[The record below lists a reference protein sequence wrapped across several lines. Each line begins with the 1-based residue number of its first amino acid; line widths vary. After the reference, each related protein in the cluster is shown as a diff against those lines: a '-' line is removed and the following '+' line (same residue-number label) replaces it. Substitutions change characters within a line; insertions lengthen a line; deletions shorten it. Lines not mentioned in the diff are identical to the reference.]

1 MRRPTF
7 AQGVVAAAVAAFIVA
22 SMVAVLLPFIGVGSV
37 VRFMVPAVAL
47 AYIVYLLASSGE
59 RTGNI
64 TTLSLWSALA
74 LVAWWVAPPL
84 PYYLLIHAGGIWLVR
99 SLYFYSGLF
108 PAMLDLALSVLGIA
122 AFVWA
127 ISRTGSVFLATWT
140 FFLVQAVFTAIPR
153 TVRRSASAAMP
164 DNAAFDRARKQ
175 ADAALAELA
184 RR

>member
-1 MRRPTF
+1 
-7 AQGVVAAAVAAFIVA
+7 
-22 SMVAVLLPFIGVGSV
+22 
-37 VRFMVPAVAL
+37 
-47 AYIVYLLASSGE
+47 
-59 RTGNI
+59 
-64 TTLSLWSALA
+64 
-74 LVAWWVAPPL
+74 L